1 MFELRS
7 TDNFS
12 KTIKVGRIASVSD
25 LRTNTTNGRQC
36 VEFTIAINKPDEKPD
51 YYNCI
56 AYNGVAR
63 NMDRYIRVGHKV
75 LLIGTESIILK
86 KGHNGMQYKSI
97 HVDAD
102 FVFLYESETTV
113 TILTVI
119 QQLLSFCKGA
129 M

>member
-1 MFELRS
+1 MMMKKS
-7 TDNFS
+7 DNFS

-36 VEFTIAINKPDEKPD
+36 VVFTIAINKPDEKPD

-75 LLIGTESIILK
+75 LVIGTESIISK
-86 KGHNGMQYKSI
+86 KVITVCNTNQFMQMQI
-97 HVDAD
+97 
-102 FVFLYESETTV
+102 LYFYMNRK
-113 TILTVI
+113 
-119 QQLLSFCKGA
+119 LLLQSSR
-129 M
+129 

>member
-1 MFELRS
+1 MMNKS
-7 TDNFS
+7 DNFS

-25 LRTNTTNGRQC
+25 LRTNITSGRQC
-36 VEFTIAINKPDEKPD
+36 VEFTIAVNKPDEKPD

-56 AYNGVAR
+56 AYNAVAR

-75 LLIGTESIILK
+75 LVIGTESIISK

-119 QQLLSFCKGA
+119 QQLLSYCKGA
-129 M
+129 MWK